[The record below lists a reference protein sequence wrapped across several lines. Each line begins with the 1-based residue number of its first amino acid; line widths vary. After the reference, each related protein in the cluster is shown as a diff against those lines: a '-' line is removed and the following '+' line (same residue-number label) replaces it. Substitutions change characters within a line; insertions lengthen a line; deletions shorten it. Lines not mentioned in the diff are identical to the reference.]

1 MSQFQGTLIEDTIR
15 LETLEDTDQLRFQ
28 DHRELDRHQE
38 TQDIG
43 QLQLLEDRAQDQL
56 QLLEDQ
62 AQGPRHHRED
72 QALDQLLEV
81 RVTILQETVEDLL
94 EEVFQQEEEEGAKR
108 HHFMGTLCPHNA
120 SHGASWPLRQL
131 KDYP

>member
-1 MSQFQGTLIEDTIR
+1 
-15 LETLEDTDQLRFQ
+15 
-28 DHRELDRHQE
+28 
-38 TQDIG
+38 
-43 QLQLLEDRAQDQL
+43 
-56 QLLEDQ
+56 
-62 AQGPRHHRED
+62 RED